1 MYTCERN
8 NNNNVPTMQAEM
20 ENGKYCDNGNSVETE
35 LNWAIGTDGRSYSRS
50 RKHLV
55 D

>member
-1 MYTCERN
+1 
-8 NNNNVPTMQAEM
+8 MQAEM
-20 ENGKYCDNGNSVETE
+20 ENGKYRDNGNTVETE